1 MLRARNVLLAVTGSI
16 AAYKAAELI
25 RLFIK
30 AGSQVKVC
38 MTPEAMEFITPLTLA
53 TLSKNP
59 VYTAFTEGEKPNRVW
74 NNHIDLGLWA
84 DCMVFAPLTANT
96 LAKMARGQSDN
107 FLIATYLS
115 ARCPVFVAP
124 AMDMDMYA
132 HPTTQSNLET
142 LTRNGDRVI
151 PSTWGELASG
161 LVGAGRMAEPQQ
173 IVDCIQSAMRER
185 QPLCGKNV
193 LLTAGPTYEPIDP
206 VRFIGNRS
214 SGKMGFALAQS
225 ALELGAAVTMVLGPI
240 APRFTEKDLT
250 LLPVQTA
257 AEMLEAVQAHFAKS
271 DIFIAAAAVSDYRPR
286 VVSPQKMKKQQQV
299 LLLELVKNPDIL
311 KAMGAQKKSQ
321 ITVGF
326 ALETADEE
334 KNAVKKLI
342 EKKADCMV
350 INSLRD
356 PGAGFSHDT
365 NKIKIVTQ
373 DGEKV
378 EFDLKPKLAV
388 AADIFKFII
397 QKYYAPRE
405 DLA

>member
-30 AGSQVKVC
+30 AGAQVKVC

-84 DCMVFAPLTANT
+84 DYMVFAPLTANT
-96 LAKMARGQSDN
+96 LAKMAQGQSDN

-124 AMDMDMYA
+124 AMDLDMYA

-161 LVGAGRMAEPQQ
+161 LVGAGRMAAPQQ
-173 IVDCIQSAMRER
+173 IIDCIQSAMRER
-185 QPLCGKNV
+185 QPLCGKSV

-225 ALELGAAVTMVLGPI
+225 ALALGAAVTMVLGPI
-240 APRFTEKDLT
+240 APQFTEKDLT
-250 LLPVQTA
+250 LLPVRTA
-257 AEMLEAVQAHFAKS
+257 AEMLEAVQAHFAES

-286 VVSPQKMKKQQQV
+286 VVSPQKMKKQQV

-334 KNAVKKLI
+334 ENAVKKLI